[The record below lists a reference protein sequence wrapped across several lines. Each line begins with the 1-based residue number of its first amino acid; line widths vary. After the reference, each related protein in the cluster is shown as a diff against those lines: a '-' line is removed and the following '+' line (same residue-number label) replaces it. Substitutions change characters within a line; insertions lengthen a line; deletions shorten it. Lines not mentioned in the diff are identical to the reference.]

1 MHRPELIIC
10 INQAIRIADN
20 ALQDELW
27 ERGSTERAKVLRERL
42 NRLRVRR
49 DNGELYEVRF

>member
-1 MHRPELIIC
+1 MTDPNIIC
-10 INQAIRIADN
+10 INKAILSVDN

-27 ERGSTERAKVLRERL
+27 GRGSTERAKALRERL

-49 DNGELYEVRF
+49 DNGELYETNF